1 MKEHMT
7 TDLVE
12 ALGSVGVTVNNNE
25 VEEILLR
32 GVDAFLHQRGVD
44 LPVKYLDRIYII
56 IHELKSTTNV

>member
-44 LPVKYLDRIYII
+44 LPVNTWTGFT
-56 IHELKSTTNV
+56 SSFTN